1 MFGGLVVVGA
11 GERNGSKCWSCGAA
25 AADGQVCS
33 ECGRLQPF
41 PAGSDHWA
49 VLGLER
55 RLGLDRADLEQRF
68 HGLNRRLHP
77 DYFRLRSPDE
87 QVISL
92 EASAAVNAA
101 YRALRDPVSRVE
113 YLLELEGM
121 ALGTAGQAKPPADL
135 FEEILE
141 LQEARM
147 ELQTAD
153 AAEAPALRARLEGAQ
168 AELEARR
175 ASAEAELAAQFPEWD
190 AGDDATRRRALGRM
204 RDILATR
211 AYLRTVLR
219 DLGVALTV
227 QTDGGQTD
235 R

>member
-1 MFGGLVVVGA
+1 VGTVT
-11 GERNGSKCWSCGAA
+11 ERNGSKCWSCGAVA
-25 AADGQVCS
+25 PDGGVCPG
-33 ECGRLQPF
+33 CGRLQPF

-55 RLGLDRADLEQRF
+55 RLGLDRSDLERRF
-68 HGLNRRLHP
+68 HRLNRRLHP
-77 DYFRLRSPDE
+77 DYFRLRSSEE
-87 QVISL
+87 QDVSL

-101 YRALRDPVSRVE
+101 YRALRDPVGRVE

-121 ALGTAGQAKPPADL
+121 GLGSAGQAKPPADL

-147 ELQTAD
+147 ELQTAGG
-153 AAEAPALRARLEGAQ
+153 EAPALRARLEAAR
-168 AELEARR
+168 AELDSRR
-175 ASAEAELAAQFPEWD
+175 ARAEAELTACFPEWD
-190 AGDDATRRRALGRM
+190 AGDDATRRRVLGRM

-219 DLGVALTV
+219 DLDTALALHGAGE
-227 QTDGGQTD
+227 QTEP
-235 R
+235 

>member
-1 MFGGLVVVGA
+1 MFGGPILGA
-11 GERNGSKCWSCGAA
+11 VTARDGSKCWSCGAVA
-25 AADGQVCS
+25 PDGDVCP

-55 RLGLDRADLEQRF
+55 RLGLDRSDLQKRF
-68 HGLNRRLHP
+68 HRLNRRLHP
-77 DYFRLRSPDE
+77 DYFRLRSSEE
-87 QVISL
+87 QTISL
-92 EASAAVNAA
+92 EASAAVNTA
-101 YRALRDPVSRVE
+101 YRALRDPVGRVE
-113 YLLELEGM
+113 YLLELEGLG
-121 ALGTAGQAKPPADL
+121 LGTAGQAKPPADL

-153 AAEAPALRARLEGAQ
+153 ADEAPALRARLEGART
-168 AELEARR
+168 ELGSRR
-175 ASAEAELAAQFPEWD
+175 ARAETELTACFPEWD
-190 AGDDATRRRALGRM
+190 AGDDATRQRVLGRM

-219 DLGVALTV
+219 DLDAALAV
-227 QTDGGQTD
+227 QTDGGATD
-235 R
+235 Q

>member
-1 MFGGLVVVGA
+1 VTA
-11 GERNGSKCWSCGAA
+11 TTSERSKCWACGAIA
-25 AADGQVCS
+25 PGGEACP
-33 ECGRLQPF
+33 ECDRLQPF
-41 PAGSDHWA
+41 AAGSDHWA

-77 DYFRLRSPDE
+77 DYFRLRSPEE
-87 QVISL
+87 QAISL

-113 YLLELEGM
+113 YLLEREGLG
-121 ALGTAGQAKPPADL
+121 LGTAGQVKPPADL

-147 ELQTAD
+147 ELETAVPE
-153 AAEAPALRARLEGAQ
+153 AAPALRARLEQAR
-168 AELEARR
+168 AELESRR
-175 ASAEAELAAQFPEWD
+175 AGADAELVACFPGWD
-190 AGDDATRRRALGRM
+190 AGDDLTRRRLLGRM

-219 DLGVALTV
+219 DLGAAL
-227 QTDGGQTD
+227 G
-235 R
+235 

>member
-1 MFGGLVVVGA
+1 MA
-11 GERNGSKCWSCGAA
+11 SERNGSKCWSCGTIAR
-25 AADGQVCS
+25 DGDVCP

-41 PAGSDHWA
+41 GAGSDHWA

-55 RLGLDRADLEQRF
+55 RLGLDRADLERRF

-77 DYFRLRSPDE
+77 DYFRLRSTEE
-87 QVISL
+87 QAISL

-113 YLLELEGM
+113 YLLEIEGM
-121 ALGTAGQAKPPADL
+121 GLGAAGQAKPPADL

-141 LQEARM
+141 LQEARL

-153 AAEAPALRARLEGAQ
+153 ADEAPALRARLEEARTGLA
-168 AELEARR
+168 ARR
-175 ASAEAELAAQFPEWD
+175 AGVETQLTACFPAWD
-190 AGDDATRRRALGRM
+190 AGDDGARRRELGRM

-219 DLGVALTV
+219 DLDAALGV
-227 QTDGGQTD
+227 QTNGGLTD
-235 R
+235 S

>member
-1 MFGGLVVVGA
+1 M
-11 GERNGSKCWSCGAA
+11 GEVSEQNGSKCWSCGGGAA
-25 AADGQVCS
+25 PGDVCP
-33 ECGRLQPF
+33 ECGRLQAF
-41 PAGSDHWA
+41 AAGADHWT

-55 RLGLDRADLEQRF
+55 RLALDRADLGRRF
-68 HGLNRRLHP
+68 HALNRRLHP
-77 DYFRLRSPDE
+77 DYFRLRSPEE
-87 QVISL
+87 QAISL

-121 ALGTAGQAKPPADL
+121 GLGAAGQAKPPADL

-147 ELQTAD
+147 ELP
-153 AAEAPALRARLEGAQ
+153 AAGPDEAPALRARLESARAEMASRRSGAEE
-168 AELEARR
+168 ELVAR
-175 ASAEAELAAQFPEWD
+175 FPEWD
-190 AGDDATRRRALGRM
+190 QGDAATRRRLLGAM

-219 DLGVALTV
+219 DLDAALSV
-227 QTDGGQTD
+227 PSDGGQTD
-235 R
+235 L

>member
-1 MFGGLVVVGA
+1 MFGGSILGA
-11 GERNGSKCWSCGAA
+11 VTERSGSKCWSCGAVA
-25 AADGQVCS
+25 PDGDVCP

-41 PAGSDHWA
+41 PAGSDHWV

-55 RLGLDRADLEQRF
+55 RLGLDRSDLQQRF
-68 HGLNRRLHP
+68 HRLNRRLHP
-77 DYFRLRSPDE
+77 DYFRLRSSEE
-87 QVISL
+87 QTISL
-92 EASAAVNAA
+92 EASAAVNTA

-121 ALGTAGQAKPPADL
+121 ALGAAGQAKPPSDL
-135 FEEILE
+135 FEEILD
-141 LQEARM
+141 LQEAGM

-153 AAEAPALRARLEGAQ
+153 ADEAPALRARLEGSR

-175 ASAEAELAAQFPEWD
+175 AGAETELTACFPAWD
-190 AGDDATRRRALGRM
+190 AGDDATRRRVLGQM

-211 AYLRTVLR
+211 AYLSTVLR

-227 QTDGGQTD
+227 QTGGGPTE

>member
-1 MFGGLVVVGA
+1 MIG
-11 GERNGSKCWSCGAA
+11 RSGSKCWSCGAVA
-25 AADGQVCS
+25 PEGDVCP

-55 RLGLDRADLEQRF
+55 RLGLDRSDLQQRF
-68 HGLNRRLHP
+68 HRLNRRLHP
-77 DYFRLRSPDE
+77 DYFRLRSPEE
-87 QVISL
+87 QAISL

-101 YRALRDPVSRVE
+101 YRALRDPVGRVE
-113 YLLELEGM
+113 YLLELEAMG
-121 ALGTAGQAKPPADL
+121 LGTAGQAQPPADL

-153 AAEAPALRARLEGAQ
+153 AGEMAALRARLEGART
-168 AELEARR
+168 ELESRR
-175 ASAEAELAAQFPEWD
+175 ARGETELTACFHEWD
-190 AGDDATRRRALGRM
+190 AGDHATRRRVLGRM

-219 DLGVALTV
+219 DLDAALTV
-227 QTDGGQTD
+227 QGAGGQTE

>member
-1 MFGGLVVVGA
+1 
-11 GERNGSKCWSCGAA
+11 
-25 AADGQVCS
+25 
-33 ECGRLQPF
+33 
-41 PAGSDHWA
+41 

-55 RLGLDRADLEQRF
+55 RLGLDRSDLQQRF
-68 HGLNRRLHP
+68 HRLNRRLHP
-77 DYFRLRSPDE
+77 DYFRLRSSEE

-92 EASAAVNAA
+92 EGSAAVNAA
-101 YRALRDPVSRVE
+101 YRALRDPVGRVE

-121 ALGTAGQAKPPADL
+121 GLGTAGQAQPPADL

-147 ELQTAD
+147 ELQAAD
-153 AAEAPALRARLEGAQ
+153 AGEMPALRARLEGART
-168 AELEARR
+168 ELESRR
-175 ASAEAELAAQFPEWD
+175 ARGESELTACFPEWD
-190 AGDDATRRRALGRM
+190 AGDNATRRRVLGRM

-219 DLGVALTV
+219 DLDAALTV
-227 QTDGGQTD
+227 QGAGGQTE